1 MKLFLS
7 ALAVL
12 GGWVMYNM
20 QPPYADQA
28 VISHAQPALSE
39 KATTYKMDT
48 ALSTLNWTGTKP
60 SGKHTGSIKITEG
73 SLEVKKEKILS
84 GNFSIDMNTISNLDE
99 NGKSSAG
106 LVKHLKNADFFDVP
120 NFPTATFTLT
130 GIEKIDPNEKV
141 ILEGATNT
149 ISGNLMMRGVTQNI
163 SFPAIVAFSDGVL
176 KAKADFNIDRTRW
189 GVNYGTVG
197 GKVANDINLKI
208 DITANK

>member
-28 VISHAQPALSE
+28 LIGLAQPVLTE
-39 KATTYKMDT
+39 KADNYKLDT
-48 ALSTLNWTGTKP
+48 ATSILNWTGTKP

-73 SLEVKKEKILS
+73 SIEVKKEKIKS
-84 GNFSIDMNTISNLDE
+84 GSFTIDMTTIANLDE
-99 NGKSSAG
+99 GGKSSAG
-106 LVKHLKNADFFDVP
+106 LVKHLKSADFFDVA
-120 NFPTATFTLT
+120 NFPTASFAIT

-141 ILEGATNT
+141 ILEGATHT
-149 ISGNLMMRGVTQNI
+149 ISGNLTMRGVTQNI
-163 SFPAIVAFSDGVL
+163 SFPAIVGFSDNQL
-176 KAKADFNIDRTRW
+176 KAKAEFNLDRTRW

-197 GKVANDINLKI
+197 GKVANDINLKL